1 MKAKKKDPPKSK
13 RGEKRIQRAVQ
24 QRRDKLRAAA
34 PEVYSDLGESY
45 ETPEGLP
52 SLEEF
57 AIQRDVNR
65 AYGEAHPMEGAT
77 KMVDLGPLMFERWL
91 GRKSSEDGVNYRA
104 PYYRPG
110 DPNAEMANIMQ
121 SGRTTARGED
131 PRGHYDLNAGG
142 VQSTFLET
150 FLDGQ
155 EGYFDKGPSNLQDGS
170 SVSRYKPAHKEFQS
184 TKGPVKDILGTVG
197 SLFPPANFLLQGG
210 ASLGGRNIPEAL
222 VAPVG
227 AALVKKGFSYGDKE
241 VESIAENNANA
252 VKSVLPMAAGLETLR
267 HTLLGAAGD
276 LVVPT
281 SGIGLNPFMREAR
294 QIRKETKQD
303 VKKIAEAKSR
313 DMAGKSGRMD
323 AITKRETADVDRLIR
338 LYEKKYGVKV
348 NRKESSP
355 TTYQSFTNGGILKVK
370 KK

>member
-77 KMVDLGPLMFERWL
+77 KMVDIGPLMFERWL
-91 GRKSSEDGVNYRA
+91 GKNRSADGVNYRA
-104 PYYRPG
+104 PYYRSG
-110 DPNAEMANIMQ
+110 DPNAEMANIME
-121 SGRTTARGED
+121 SGRTTAG
-131 PRGHYDLNAGG
+131 
-142 VQSTFLET
+142 SFMET
-150 FLDGQ
+150 FATP
-155 EGYFDKGPSNLQDGS
+155 KGELADDST
-170 SVSRYKPAHKEFQS
+170 VRRYKPAHKEFQAN
-184 TKGPVKDILGTVG
+184 KGTVKDVLGTIG
-197 SLFPPANFLLQGG
+197 SVFPPANFLLQGG
-210 ASLGGRNIPEAL
+210 ASIGGRQIPEA
-222 VAPVG
+222 VAFPAA
-227 AALVKKGFSYGDKE
+227 AALAMKGIRTGDRDRTT
-241 VESIAENNANA
+241 VGESNEDAMAG
-252 VKSVLPMAAGLETLR
+252 LGPMAAGLG
-267 HTLLGAAGD
+267 LGAVTAAGTLGD

>member
-24 QRRDKLRAAA
+24 QRREKLREAA
-34 PEVYSDLGESY
+34 PEVYTDLSEAY

-57 AIQRDVNR
+57 AVQRDVDR

-104 PYYRPG
+104 PYYR
-110 DPNAEMANIMQ
+110 AANITENPDI
-121 SGRTTARGED
+121 SPEIVRKATGES
-131 PRGHYDLNAGG
+131 NFGG
-142 VQSTFLET
+142 
-150 FLDGQ
+150 
-155 EGYFDKGPSNLQDGS
+155 GYRNDV
-170 SVSRYKPAHKEFQS
+170 VSKYKKSHKEHQEDK
-184 TKGPVKDILGTVG
+184 TTLDKVRGAIG
-197 SLFPPANFLLQGG
+197 SLFPPANVILAGG

-222 VAPVG
+222 AAPVG
-227 AALVKKGFSYGDKE
+227 AAAFIPMYNMLKR
-241 VESIAENNANA
+241 ESNTGQQPAQGQIIGEG
-252 VKSVLPMAAGLETLR
+252 VMDAGLGA
-267 HTLLGAAGD
+267 LGTFGGGYGVFGKGIYQGGAGD

-281 SGIGLNPFMREAR
+281 PGIGLNPFAREAR
-294 QIRKETKQD
+294 EIKKETRQD
-303 VKKIAEAKSR
+303 LKKIRDAKSR
-313 DMAGKSGRMD
+313 DMEGKSGRMD
-323 AITKRETADVDRLIR
+323 AITKRETADVDRMIR

-348 NRKESSP
+348 NRKETAP
-355 TTYQSFTNGGILKVK
+355 TTYQSFMGGGIMKVK

>member
-1 MKAKKKDPPKSK
+1 MKAKKKEPPKSK

-24 QRRDKLRAAA
+24 QRRERLREAA
-34 PEVYSDLGESY
+34 PEVYTDLGEAY
-45 ETPEGLP
+45 ETPEGFP
-52 SLEEF
+52 SLEDF
-57 AIQRDVNR
+57 AVQRDVNR
-65 AYGEAHPMEGAT
+65 AYGEAHPMEGST

-121 SGRTTARGED
+121 SGRTTAGSFMETTGTPKGELAD
-131 PRGHYDLNAGG
+131 D
-142 VQSTFLET
+142 STVR
-150 FLDGQ
+150 
-155 EGYFDKGPSNLQDGS
+155 K
-170 SVSRYKPAHKEFQS
+170 YKPAHKEFQAN
-184 TKGPVKDILGTVG
+184 KGTVKDILGTIG
-197 SLFPPANFLLQGG
+197 SVFPPANFLLQGG
-210 ASLGGRNIPEAL
+210 ASIGGRQIPEAI
-222 VAPVG
+222 AFPAA
-227 AALVKKGFSYGDKE
+227 AALAMKGIRTGDRDRTTVGE
-241 VESIAENNANA
+241 GNEDAMAGIG
-252 VKSVLPMAAGLETLR
+252 PMAAGLG
-267 HTLLGAAGD
+267 LGAVTAAGTLGD

-294 QIRKETKQD
+294 QIRKETKKD

-313 DMAGKSGRMD
+313 DVEGKGGRMD

-348 NRKESSP
+348 DRKETAP
-355 TTYQSFTNGGILKVK
+355 TTYQSFMGGGIMKVK

>member
-13 RGEKRIQRAVQ
+13 RGEKRIQRAVE
-24 QRRDKLRAAA
+24 QRRERLRDAA
-34 PEVYSDLGESY
+34 PEVYTNLSEAY

-52 SLEEF
+52 SLEDF
-57 AIQRDVNR
+57 AVQRDVNR

-121 SGRTTARGED
+121 SGRTSAD
-131 PRGHYDLNAGG
+131 PF
-142 VQSTFLET
+142 TET
-150 FLDGQ
+150 FG
-155 EGYFDKGPSNLQDGS
+155 GS
-170 SVSRYKPAHKEFQS
+170 KNNPTVLADDSTVRKYKPAHKEFQ
-184 TKGPVKDILGTVG
+184 TNKPLGKDILGTIG
-197 SLFPPANFLLQGG
+197 SVFPPANFLLQGG
-210 ASLGGRNIPEAL
+210 ASIGGRQIPEAL
-222 VAPVG
+222 AVPAVVG
-227 AALVKKGFSYGDKE
+227 LMKKAFSYGDRDRSSID
-241 VESIAENNANA
+241 ESNQDAL
-252 VKSVLPMAAGLETLR
+252 KSMPPAAAGLGLGMTALAGTL
-267 HTLLGAAGD
+267 GD
-276 LVVPT
+276 VVVPT

-294 QIRKETKQD
+294 QIRKETKKD
-303 VKKIAEAKSR
+303 VKNIAEAKSR
-313 DMAGKSGRMD
+313 DMEGKSGRMD

-348 NRKESSP
+348 NRKETAP
-355 TTYQSFTNGGILKVK
+355 TTYQSFMGGGIMKVK

>member
-1 MKAKKKDPPKSK
+1 MKAKKKEPPKSK

-24 QRRDKLRAAA
+24 QRRERLREAA
-34 PEVYSDLGESY
+34 PEVYTDLGEAY
-45 ETPEGLP
+45 ETPEGFP
-52 SLEEF
+52 SLEDF
-57 AIQRDVNR
+57 AVQRDVNR
-65 AYGEAHPMEGAT
+65 AYGEAHPMEGST

-121 SGRTTARGED
+121 SGRTTAGSFMETTGTPKGELAD
-131 PRGHYDLNAGG
+131 D
-142 VQSTFLET
+142 STVR
-150 FLDGQ
+150 
-155 EGYFDKGPSNLQDGS
+155 K
-170 SVSRYKPAHKEFQS
+170 YKPAHKEFQAN
-184 TKGPVKDILGTVG
+184 KGTVKDILGTIG
-197 SLFPPANFLLQGG
+197 SVFPPANFLLQGG
-210 ASLGGRNIPEAL
+210 ASIGGRQIPEAI
-222 VAPVG
+222 AFPAA
-227 AALVKKGFSYGDKE
+227 AALAMKGIRTGDRDRTTVGE
-241 VESIAENNANA
+241 GNEDAMAGIG
-252 VKSVLPMAAGLETLR
+252 PMAAGLG
-267 HTLLGAAGD
+267 LGAVTAAGTLGD

-294 QIRKETKQD
+294 QIRKETKKD

-313 DMAGKSGRMD
+313 DMEGKSGRMD

-348 NRKESSP
+348 NRKETAP
-355 TTYQSFTNGGILKVK
+355 TTYQSFMGGGIMKVK

>member
-1 MKAKKKDPPKSK
+1 MKAKKKEPPKSK

-24 QRRDKLRAAA
+24 QRRERLREAA
-34 PEVYSDLGESY
+34 PEVYTDLGEAY
-45 ETPEGLP
+45 ETPEGFP
-52 SLEEF
+52 SLEDF
-57 AIQRDVNR
+57 AVQRDVNR
-65 AYGEAHPMEGAT
+65 AYGEAHPMEGST

-121 SGRTTARGED
+121 SGRTTAGSFMETTGTPKGELAD
-131 PRGHYDLNAGG
+131 D
-142 VQSTFLET
+142 STVR
-150 FLDGQ
+150 
-155 EGYFDKGPSNLQDGS
+155 K
-170 SVSRYKPAHKEFQS
+170 YKPAHKEFQAN
-184 TKGPVKDILGTVG
+184 KGTVKDILGTIG
-197 SLFPPANFLLQGG
+197 SVFPPANFLLQGG
-210 ASLGGRNIPEAL
+210 ASIGGRQIPEAI
-222 VAPVG
+222 AFPAA
-227 AALVKKGFSYGDKE
+227 AALAMKGIRTGDRDRTTVGE
-241 VESIAENNANA
+241 GNEDAMAGIG
-252 VKSVLPMAAGLETLR
+252 PMAAGLG
-267 HTLLGAAGD
+267 LGAVTAAGTLGD

-294 QIRKETKQD
+294 QIRKETKKD

-348 NRKESSP
+348 NRKETAP
-355 TTYQSFTNGGILKVK
+355 TTYQSFMGGGIMKVK

>member
-77 KMVDLGPLMFERWL
+77 KMVDIGPLMFERWL
-91 GRKSSEDGVNYRA
+91 GKNRSADGVNYRA
-104 PYYRPG
+104 PYY
-110 DPNAEMANIMQ
+110 
-121 SGRTTARGED
+121 RGED

-170 SVSRYKPAHKEFQS
+170 SVSRYKPAHKEFQR

>member
-1 MKAKKKDPPKSK
+1 MKAKKKEPPKSK

-24 QRRDKLRAAA
+24 QRRERLREAA
-34 PEVYSDLGESY
+34 PEVYTDLGEAY

-52 SLEEF
+52 SLEDF
-57 AIQRDVNR
+57 AVQRDVNR
-65 AYGEAHPMEGAT
+65 AYGEAHPMEGST

-104 PYYRPG
+104 PYY
-110 DPNAEMANIMQ
+110 
-121 SGRTTARGED
+121 RGED

-170 SVSRYKPAHKEFQS
+170 SVSRYKPAHKEFQR

-252 VKSVLPMAAGLETLR
+252 VKSVLPMATGLETLR

>member
-24 QRRDKLRAAA
+24 QRREKLREAA
-34 PEVYSDLGESY
+34 PEVYSDLGASY

-57 AIQRDVNR
+57 AIQRDVDR

-91 GRKSSEDGVNYRA
+91 GKKRSADGVNYRA
-104 PYYRPG
+104 PYY
-110 DPNAEMANIMQ
+110 
-121 SGRTTARGED
+121 RGED

-155 EGYFDKGPSNLQDGS
+155 EGYFDRGPSNLQDGS
-170 SVSRYKPAHKEFQS
+170 SVSRYKPAHKEFQR

-222 VAPVG
+222 VTPVG

-241 VESIAENNANA
+241 VESIDENNANA

-313 DMAGKSGRMD
+313 DMEGKSGRMD

-348 NRKESSP
+348 NRKQAAP